1 MKLQVRMEFLM
12 NNVIYISFYVVFKL
26 LKKLRKNRKIRMR
39 ILVAIFNVENKSTLY
54 LGELV

>member
-1 MKLQVRMEFLM
+1 MKLQARMEFLM

-26 LKKLRKNRKIRMR
+26 LQKLRKNRKIRMR
-39 ILVAIFNVENKSTLY
+39 ILVAIFNVENSNLY

>member
-1 MKLQVRMEFLM
+1 M

-26 LKKLRKNRKIRMR
+26 LIKLRKNRKIRMR

>member
-1 MKLQVRMEFLM
+1 MKLQARMEFLM

-26 LKKLRKNRKIRMR
+26 LIKLRKNRKIRIR
-39 ILVAIFNVENKSTLY
+39 ILVTIFNVENSNLY

>member
-26 LKKLRKNRKIRMR
+26 LIKLRKNRKIRMR